1 LYLTSDRR
9 LAPLPFPVPRRPCP
23 DRQAE
28 KVTLEG
34 RLGMET
40 TQKGPDLCAT
50 CVIVV
55 VVTTSAYG
63 IADIPDVT
71 IAYSIAE
78 ET

>member
-1 LYLTSDRR
+1 
-9 LAPLPFPVPRRPCP
+9 
-23 DRQAE
+23 
-28 KVTLEG
+28 VTLEG

-40 TQKGPDLCAT
+40 TQKGPDRCAT

-71 IAYSIAE
+71 IAYPIAE

>member
-1 LYLTSDRR
+1 
-9 LAPLPFPVPRRPCP
+9 
-23 DRQAE
+23 
-28 KVTLEG
+28 VTLEG